1 MDCTGSCSGSG
12 CVPPAAKSCS
22 LYEAPGLRPCVSKVS
37 PSPCFRFGAG
47 IFCFAPGGRWD
58 CVRRAPRPAG
68 SFSRTATPHG
78 GWGSGSFAA
87 LFGGVFLP
95 SPGCGALLLRRG
107 TWPAC
112 KKQTAFLLRL
122 ANFPGG
128 RRSALVKIGALRQR
142 RLPISSTGRGRRRCP
157 CSASLHLP
165 QAALRLHSH
174 PPTEAPPWLRH
185 RPHTG
190 ALNHR
195 LLLLV
200 AGCLQPQSLS
210 LTESAQPPGRGA
222 VKNSEPRQGRG
233 RRPGQTQ
240 RPHPVD
246 ETGSCCWLRS

>member
-1 MDCTGSCSGSG
+1 M
-12 CVPPAAKSCS
+12 
-22 LYEAPGLRPCVSKVS
+22 
-37 PSPCFRFGAG
+37 
-47 IFCFAPGGRWD
+47 
-58 CVRRAPRPAG
+58 
-68 SFSRTATPHG
+68 
-78 GWGSGSFAA
+78 
-87 LFGGVFLP
+87 
-95 SPGCGALLLRRG
+95 RRG

-142 RLPISSTGRGRRRCP
+142 RLPVSSTGRGRRRCP

-165 QAALRLHSH
+165 QAALRLRSH
-174 PPTEAPPWLRH
+174 PPIEAPPWLRH

-240 RPHPVD
+240 RPRPVD
-246 ETGSCCWLRS
+246 EAGSCVWRSGLNMQASSLMRRIFRAPQEERRPNMQAGRVPRRIFGQRQPGAALQFSQGRSAARRENWLSARGFKRVEGGFR